1 MKPKAEEIKNN
12 DDPKHANFQDK
23 RKPFP
28 ILNEYKIRYNEALN
42 YTRSKL
48 EKWIHLFI
56 KKDTIKV
63 KSFGI
68 RGIFSN
74 ISSFV
79 KEAIDDLGGEG
90 SLQDILDSKSI
101 NSRLSDAEI
110 DYFEDSTVENV
121 SLIP

>member
-1 MKPKAEEIKNN
+1 MNSFI
-12 DDPKHANFQDK
+12 HQK
-23 RKPFP
+23 R
-28 ILNEYKIRYNEALN
+28 Y
-42 YTRSKL
+42 
-48 EKWIHLFI
+48 
-56 KKDTIKV
+56 IKV

-121 SLIP
+121 SLIS